1 MNQRLR
7 HMPSKPHQ
15 HTRRKITPP
24 GSALEKTVA
33 RLQQML
39 HPSSTVTHNE
49 WLIDRIGNRRQFDVV
64 IRGKF
69 GGRDVIGIVECK
81 DHSRRKGPDAIEA
94 FAKKCEN
101 LGANL
106 RIVVSRKGFTRQA
119 LAIATHE
126 GIGCLSLLP
135 EAADDVGFAIGDY
148 WFGLIRTWTNLRIGF
163 RPLPRPDYL
172 DGVPGSAIQI
182 DDKEVQRWFFREL
195 VTKHQDQLLIQD
207 YTLTVK
213 FDPARELQCL
223 GQSLVVDEVFCI
235 AKREIVKK
243 RKWVSW
249 SGDALYD
256 WHQGAFTVP
265 NHGVLVGSAVETDL
279 TLWPDYDGLLPSE
292 TSDAKPV
299 GFIAATLT
307 KQQRWDE
314 SEDKNVPQLTDV
326 A

>member
-1 MNQRLR
+1 
-7 HMPSKPHQ
+7 MPSKARPPARMK
-15 HTRRKITPP
+15 TTPL
-24 GSALEKTVA
+24 GLALEKTVA

-39 HPSSTVTHNE
+39 DPASTVTHNE
-49 WLIDRIGNRRQFDVV
+49 WLTDRIGNRRQFDVV

-106 RIVVSRKGFTRQA
+106 RIVVSRKGFTPQA
-119 LAIATHE
+119 LAVAKHE
-126 GIGCLSLLP
+126 GVGCLSLLP
-135 EAADDVGFAIGDY
+135 EATDDVGFAVGDY
-148 WFGLIRTWTNLRIGF
+148 WFGIVKTWTNLRIGF
-163 RPLPRPDYL
+163 NPLPHPTYL
-172 DGVPGSAIQI
+172 EGVAGSSIQMDG
-182 DDKEVQRWFFREL
+182 KEVQRWFYREL
-195 VTKHQDQLLIQD
+195 VTKHQDQVLNQD

-213 FDPARELQCL
+213 FDPPKELQCS
-223 GQSLVVDEVFCI
+223 GESLLVNEVFCI

-256 WHQGAFTVP
+256 WNQCAFTVP
-265 NHGVLVGSAVETDL
+265 DQGVLRGSAVETDL
-279 TLWPDYDGLLPSE
+279 TLWSDYDGPLPSE
-292 TSDAKPV
+292 KSEEKPAN
-299 GFIAATLT
+299 FIAVTII

-314 SEDKNVPQLTDV
+314 SEDKNVPQLTNDT
-326 A
+326 